1 MSEPVLTDDDLR
13 TMALI
18 THMDYCEREDV
29 FDRLKS
35 VRDLYERVL
44 ELHRSGMVWFPPMK
58 GEGNVN
64 RTDER

>member
-1 MSEPVLTDDDLR
+1 MSEPVLTDNDLR
-13 TMALI
+13 TMARI

-44 ELHRSGMVWFPPMK
+44 ELHRSGMVWFPPVVDK
-58 GEGNVN
+58 EGA
-64 RTDER
+64 ER